1 MPSDMLTNGW
11 FGVLCDVRV
20 SYLGSSCRVILV
32 EDAGGVKSLL
42 LGITEPRNGTR
53 GRCSG
58 VV

>member
-11 FGVLCDVRV
+11 FGVLCDGRV
-20 SYLGSSCRVILV
+20 SYLRGGCRVILV

-42 LGITEPRNGTR
+42 LGITEPRNATW